1 MKRTQISLKE
11 DQHEWL
17 KLVAMLCSWRIQ
29 NHPLH
34 KLQPNTPSP
43 SDTSAVSM
51 AEVVRF
57 LIDDRVAHVTAAIC
71 DGELP
76 LQGPDAD
83 PGRNDAPARMQ
94 EIGYAVVDA
103 SIYLNEERDLGVP
116 DDPGKVPDSRRIYK
130 DHQ

>member
-1 MKRTQISLKE
+1 MHR
-11 DQHEWL
+11 
-17 KLVAMLCSWRIQ
+17 
-29 NHPLH
+29 
-34 KLQPNTPSP
+34 LQPNTPP
-43 SDTSAVSM
+43 PTDTSTVSM

-57 LIDDRVAHVTAAIC
+57 LIDDRVVRVTTAIC
-71 DGELP
+71 DRKLP
-76 LQGPDAD
+76 PLGPDAD
-83 PGRNDAPARMQ
+83 AGRNDAPARMQ